1 MFELRPFEREAFLS
15 YKEEIYGRRR
25 ELVNRYC
32 QYLIEKRGG
41 KKGSFPETFCDFWE
55 PNLLPSIQQGKS
67 N

>member
-55 PNLLPSIQQGKS
+55 PN
-67 N
+67 